1 MWEYKFREI
10 IQKVSAIH
18 WGTSRLHTLFH
29 IIVIWIK
36 SYKRNDSVLST
47 FSFLY

>member
-10 IQKVSAIH
+10 IQKVSAMH
-18 WGTSRLHTLFH
+18 WGTSRLHTLSH

-36 SYKRNDSVLST
+36 RYKRNDSVLST